1 MHKFWLIAKQEFRLR
16 TFKRSFILGTMIVP
30 FMMAVIIGVTIFI
43 VIQSLDDRPFGYV
56 DYSGVLANAT
66 MPDTDEFNLEII
78 AFADEDLAMAA
89 LESEEIQGYHV
100 IPKNYLE
107 TLFVDLYYLEE
118 SPDSNVLVDFDDF
131 VRANLLEG
139 PPTPIQYRIIDGATL
154 TVKATNDAREFQ
166 DNETGIFVIMFP
178 LMIAMFFLF
187 VVMGASGYFLQ
198 VVTDEKENRTME
210 IMITSVSPTQLIGGK
225 SIGLVAV
232 GLTQIFVWLSSIA
245 IAWIVAQQFFESLQN
260 VRLPWD
266 VVILFAL
273 FFLPSYAI
281 VAGLMI
287 CIGAVVTELQ
297 EGQQI
302 SGIINLLFTFP
313 IFFAALVFADPNS
326 PLLIFLSFWPTTSLM
341 TIIMRWGF
349 TIIPLWQ
356 VLLSWG
362 ITTITSISIIWIASR
377 IFRLGM
383 LRYGQRITF
392 KAAFAAIRSEN
403 QD

>member
-78 AFADEDLAMAA
+78 AFADKDLAMAA

-118 SPDSNVLVDFDDF
+118 SPDSSVLVDFDDF

-166 DNETGIFVIMFP
+166 DNETGIFVI
-178 LMIAMFFLF
+178 
-187 VVMGASGYFLQ
+187 
-198 VVTDEKENRTME
+198 
-210 IMITSVSPTQLIGGK
+210 
-225 SIGLVAV
+225 
-232 GLTQIFVWLSSIA
+232 SSFA
-245 IAWIVAQQFFESLQN
+245 DR
-260 VRLPWD
+260 RLP
-266 VVILFAL
+266 A
-273 FFLPSYAI
+273 
-281 VAGLMI
+281 
-287 CIGAVVTELQ
+287 CRRVT
-297 EGQQI
+297 
-302 SGIINLLFTFP
+302 
-313 IFFAALVFADPNS
+313 
-326 PLLIFLSFWPTTSLM
+326 
-341 TIIMRWGF
+341 
-349 TIIPLWQ
+349 
-356 VLLSWG
+356 
-362 ITTITSISIIWIASR
+362 
-377 IFRLGM
+377 
-383 LRYGQRITF
+383 
-392 KAAFAAIRSEN
+392 
-403 QD
+403 